1 MFKNKEL
8 EYVERA
14 FQIERESYSNAI
26 VNLRDRVYKLEAEL
40 KSATN
45 ATIKDLSSE
54 TIKQLEVEKENL
66 QVQNELFSTADTVQA
81 EPDVPVKDYGSFKKT
96 DANSGYRSSVSVD
109 VNDLNTPACL
119 RKNLSR
125 TINFDRK

>member
-14 FQIERESYSNAI
+14 FQIERESYNNAI

-45 ATIKDLSSE
+45 TTIKDLTDE
-54 TIKQLEVEKENL
+54 TIKQLEVDKENL
-66 QVQNELFSTADTVQA
+66 QVQNEMLKTENERLQKELDRCSKSLSSTQYKEYKRLKQA
-81 EPDVPVKDYGSFKKT
+81 EYQRRWLKKKQ
-96 DANSGYRSSVSVD
+96 AQ
-109 VNDLNTPACL
+109 A
-119 RKNLSR
+119 KE
-125 TINFDRK
+125 

>member
-14 FQIERESYSNAI
+14 FQIERESYNNAI

-45 ATIKDLSSE
+45 ATIKDLSNE

-66 QVQNELFSTADTVQA
+66 QVQNEMLKTENERLQKELDQCGKKLNANQYKEYKRLKQA
-81 EPDVPVKDYGSFKKT
+81 EYQRRWLKKKQAQ
-96 DANSGYRSSVSVD
+96 AN
-109 VNDLNTPACL
+109 
-119 RKNLSR
+119 K
-125 TINFDRK
+125 